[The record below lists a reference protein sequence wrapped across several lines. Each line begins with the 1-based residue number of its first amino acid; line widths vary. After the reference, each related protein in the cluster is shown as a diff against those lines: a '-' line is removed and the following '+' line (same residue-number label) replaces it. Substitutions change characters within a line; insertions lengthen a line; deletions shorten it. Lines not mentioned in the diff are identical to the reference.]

1 LKDDTGQ
8 IIATDLEFVPLAS
21 VLQQLAAN
29 RVHAKVTVTR
39 REGEGVILLRDGKI
53 IYAASNSA
61 REAVG
66 NLLLTQGLVT
76 VSALEDALAIQG
88 RSKVDRRLGSILVE
102 LGTVDAQD
110 IRRVVYT
117 QVARVLQELFQ
128 WRHGFVKVRPMVI
141 ADGGEVEVD
150 AEEFLLP
157 EGLPVDR
164 VVLDALAKGLDRLDT
179 PVALDLADLGS
190 GAWVLPDL
198 DAHRAADAASPR
210 ALREV
215 MREIRSTTVTGEIS
229 LSILRYA
236 EHCFARGILFAHGA
250 GELYGTGH
258 FGLSGPEVSQR
269 VRGLKIPS
277 REPSVL
283 LEALEL
289 RSTYR
294 GPLEGHYW
302 NLELVRAMGG
312 SHPRDVA
319 ALPVMAADRVVLVLY
334 GDDAGGARPN
344 AGLDELELLLDQ
356 SGLALEKIRY
366 ERAAAEL
373 EKKLRAQSEAP
384 RAKTEPSD

>member
-1 LKDDTGQ
+1 MKGDEGQ

-21 VLQQLAAN
+21 VLQQLATN
-29 RVHAKVTVTR
+29 RVNAKVTVTR

-88 RSKVDRRLGSILVE
+88 RSKADRRLGSILVE
-102 LGTVDAQD
+102 LGAVDVAD

-117 QVARVLQELFQ
+117 QVARVLRELFQ
-128 WRHGFVKVRPMVI
+128 WRHGFVKVRPMTI

-150 AEEFLLP
+150 AEEFLLQD
-157 EGLPVDR
+157 GLPVDR
-164 VVLDALAKGLDRLDT
+164 VVLEALAKGLDRLDT

-190 GAWVLPDL
+190 GAWSLSDL
-198 DAHRAADAASPR
+198 DSRELADATSPR
-210 ALREV
+210 GLREV
-215 MREIRSTTVTGEIS
+215 LREIRSTTVTGEIS

-236 EHCFARGILFAHGA
+236 ERCFARGILFAHGA

-258 FGLSGPEVSQR
+258 FGISGAEVSQR
-269 VRGLKIPS
+269 VRALKIPS
-277 REPSVL
+277 HEPSVL

-294 GPLEGHYW
+294 GPLEGNYW
-302 NLELVRAMGG
+302 NRELIRALGG
-312 SHPRDVA
+312 IHPRDVA
-319 ALPVMAADRVVLVLY
+319 SLPVMVADQVALVLY
-334 GDDAGGARPN
+334 GDDAGGAHPN
-344 AGLDELELLLDQ
+344 TGLDELELLLDQ

-366 ERAAAEL
+366 ERAATEL
-373 EKKLRAQSEAP
+373 KRKLGARSDSP
-384 RAKTEPSD
+384 RAEAERFE